1 MTVAYAI
8 AGGLILGAVLY
19 AVGIMLDELAEH
31 HRLRRLA
38 DDIRR
43 RQLEA
48 EHRRHGV
55 HDPRPATRSV
65 GEYLADTHDDYD
77 SGWP

>member
-19 AVGIMLDELAEH
+19 AIGIVLDEVAEH
-31 HRLRRLA
+31 HRVRRLA

-43 RQLEA
+43 RQRDADIER
-48 EHRRHGV
+48 HRVR
-55 HDPRPATRSV
+55 DPRPPT
-65 GEYLADTHDDYD
+65 
-77 SGWP
+77 

>member
-8 AGGLILGAVLY
+8 AGGLIIGAVLY
-19 AVGIMLDELAEH
+19 AIGIVLDEVAEH

-43 RQLEA
+43 RQLDA
-48 EHRRHGV
+48 EHRRNGV
-55 HDPRPATRSV
+55 HDPRPPT
-65 GEYLADTHDDYD
+65 
-77 SGWP
+77 